1 MLKRKALRKIIIT
14 TFSFLTVLVICII
27 PEKLGSH
34 DNYLDTEI
42 DLEYV
47 NNLGTN
53 EIYLLG
59 PNQYLVKTNILLEEE
74 NINTKIRQIVDYLTV
89 QKSDKIPTGLSGII
103 PSDTKVNTIEIKEGI
118 VTIDFSKELLNV
130 SEELEERVI
139 EAITYS
145 MINLDGIEGVTIKI
159 DGELL
164 TELPKTKKQIPEV
177 LNRNFGINK
186 VFDID
191 NLNGIQKVTLYYID
205 KINNQNYYVPV
216 TKYLN
221 DDREKINIIIDNLSS
236 NYIYESNLVSLLNQ
250 DTELI
255 NYEIQ
260 DEIMTLNFNYSIFT
274 NDKILEEVTYTIAES
289 ACDTYDIKSVIFQVE
304 GENVSTTN
312 QCSNKKS

>member
-103 PSDTKVNTIEIKEGI
+103 PSDTKVNAIEIKEGI

-164 TELPKTKKQIPEV
+164 TELPKKKKQIPEV

>member
-14 TFSFLTVLVICII
+14 TFSFLTVFVICII
-27 PEKLGSH
+27 PEKLGNH

-74 NINTKIRQIVDYLTV
+74 NINTKVRQIIDYLTV

-103 PSDTKVNTIEIKEGI
+103 PADTKVNAIEIEEGI
-118 VTIDFSKELLNV
+118 AILDFSKELLNV

-145 MINLDGIEGVTIKI
+145 IINLDGIEGITIKI

-250 DTELI
+250 DTQLI

-312 QCSNKKS
+312 QCSSKKN

>member
-14 TFSFLTVLVICII
+14 TFSFLTVFVICII
-27 PEKLGSH
+27 PEKLNS
-34 DNYLDTEI
+34 NNKYLNPEI

-47 NNLGTN
+47 TNLGTN

-59 PNQYLVKTNILLEEE
+59 PNQYLVKTNVLLEEE
-74 NINTKIRQIVDYLTV
+74 SIDTQIKGIIDYLTI
-89 QKSDKIPTGLSGII
+89 QKSDKIPTGLTGII
-103 PSDTKVNTIEIKEGI
+103 PAQTKLNAIEVKDKIAI
-118 VTIDFSKELLNV
+118 LDFSKELLNV
-130 SEELEERVI
+130 SKELEERVI
-139 EAITYS
+139 EALTYS
-145 MINLDGIEGVTIKI
+145 LINLDGIEGVIIKI
-159 DGELL
+159 EGNVL
-164 TELPKTKKQIPEV
+164 TELPQTKKQLPEV
-177 LNRNFGINK
+177 LNRSFGINK

-191 NLNGIQKVTLYYID
+191 SLDGIQKVTLYYID
-205 KINNQNYYVPV
+205 IISDQNYYVPV

-236 NYIYESNLVSLLNQ
+236 SYIYESNLISLLNQ

-289 ACDTYDIKSVIFQVE
+289 VCDTYEVKSIIFQVE
-304 GENVSTTN
+304 GEEVLTTN
-312 QCSNKKS
+312 QCIKEDK

>member
-1 MLKRKALRKIIIT
+1 MLKRKAIRKIMIT
-14 TFSFLTVLVICII
+14 TFSFLTIFVICII
-27 PEKLGSH
+27 PDKLNNQ
-34 DNYLDTEI
+34 DNFLNAEI
-42 DLEYV
+42 NLEYA

-59 PNQYLVKTNILLEEE
+59 PNKYLVKTNILLEEE
-74 NINTKIRQIVDYLTV
+74 NINTQIRGIIDYLTI

-103 PSDTKVNTIEIKEGI
+103 PTQTKINTLEVENGI
-118 VTIDFSKELLNV
+118 AIIDFSKEILNV
-130 SEELEERVI
+130 SKELEERMI

-145 MINLDGIEGVTIKI
+145 IINLDGIEGVTIKVE
-159 DGELL
+159 GSLL
-164 TELPKTKKQIPEV
+164 TELPNTKKQIPEI

-191 NLNGIQKVTLYYID
+191 SLSGIQKVTLYYMD
-205 KINNQNYYVPV
+205 KIYNQNYYVPV

-221 DDREKINIIIDNLSS
+221 DDREKISIIIDNLSS
-236 NYIYESNLVSLLNQ
+236 NYIYESSLVSLLNQ

-255 NYEIQ
+255 SYEIE

-289 ACDTYDIKSVIFQVE
+289 VCDTYDVKSIIFQVE
-304 GENVSTTN
+304 GEEVSNAN
-312 QCSNKKS
+312 QCYK